1 LIRDVADGKVKHES
15 VGARWPT
22 AEDLKDSAIIRIAR
36 DTGGGGQTH
45 AETLGKIETAR
56 KDDRATHATR
66 VDTTDAEDAAVFQN
80 WCRVAHATRN
90 AGAGAW
96 TRYMSRTKNKPYWH
110 NAATGQYTWDDPWA
124 FVEAPR
130 VPLPPASDPEA
141 RKLAIAARYA
151 SRPRGRGLGDLMSP
165 DPAARARAVAAMTG
179 DAGAYDASRA
189 PVWEDASDVERV

>member
-1 LIRDVADGKVKHES
+1 MTNEF

-22 AEDLKDSAIIRIAR
+22 EGDWTDATIIKIAR
-36 DTGGGGQTH
+36 DTGGGG
-45 AETLGKIETAR
+45 EKISLGRIAQEQA
-56 KDDRATHATR
+56 DDRATRAK
-66 VDTTDAEDAAVFQN
+66 DLAAADAADAAAFQE
-80 WCRVAHATRN
+80 WCRVAHATPN

-96 TRYMSRTKNKPYWH
+96 TRYMSKTKNKPYWH
-110 NAATGQYTWDDPWA
+110 NAATGQSTWKDPWA
-124 FVEAPR
+124 FVETPR

-141 RKLAIAARYA
+141 RKLAIGATYA

-189 PVWEDASDVERV
+189 AVWEDASGYESV